1 MFIQNV
7 CFQIIDDRLT
17 IALWARVLLLVLAPI
32 VNMHDRISEAVYNNE
47 YSAGIILSLAKAVDT
62 LDPKIILYDLEYYV
76 ICSIQVN
83 WFKTY
88 LNNHA
93 QRVIC
98 NGVWS
103 DISCGVPLRDPS

>member
-1 MFIQNV
+1 
-7 CFQIIDDRLT
+7 
-17 IALWARVLLLVLAPI
+17 
-32 VNMHDRISEAVYNNE
+32 MHDRISEAVYNNE
-47 YSAGIILSLAKAVDT
+47 YSAGIILSLAKAVVT

-93 QRVIC
+93 QRE
-98 NGVWS
+98 
-103 DISCGVPLRDPS
+103 LRSLLHDLSSSFYKLLKTLLFGRAWAGSASE